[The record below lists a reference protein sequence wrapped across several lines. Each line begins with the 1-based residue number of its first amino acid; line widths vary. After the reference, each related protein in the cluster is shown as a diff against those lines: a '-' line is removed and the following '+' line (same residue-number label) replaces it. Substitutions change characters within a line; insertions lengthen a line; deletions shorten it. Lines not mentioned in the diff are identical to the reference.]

1 MKANERVQWVEY
13 LLKQEFSGHGWS
25 AWVLTHPT
33 PSVPAPPDAQE
44 RRAKSGRDAAIE
56 IRRVELEALSDCDL
70 ELACLRARVRELE
83 SNAESGSAKAKK
95 LEGENTDLRARV
107 CELEMAA
114 ESGSAEAKKLQD
126 EHAALRRAFD
136 DLNDDANP
144 DPRVKTSLLKIV
156 GALINECNRLVEE
169 YNATEGP
176 TNNPASRKR
185 TLDTADLRT
194 TVRAICGMAGGMPD
208 PRTVKKLVKL
218 AISMT
223 DPQRPPAK
231 SENP

>member
-1 MKANERVQWVEY
+1 
-13 LLKQEFSGHGWS
+13 
-25 AWVLTHPT
+25 
-33 PSVPAPPDAQE
+33 
-44 RRAKSGRDAAIE
+44 
-56 IRRVELEALSDCDL
+56 
-70 ELACLRARVRELE
+70 
-83 SNAESGSAKAKK
+83 
-95 LEGENTDLRARV
+95 
-107 CELEMAA
+107 
-114 ESGSAEAKKLQD
+114 
-126 EHAALRRAFD
+126 
-136 DLNDDANP
+136 
-144 DPRVKTSLLKIV
+144 V

-185 TLDTADLRT
+185 KLDTTDLTT

-231 SENP
+231 SEKP